1 MIGWLVDEIK
11 AQKIYEDTTI
21 IFWSDHGAS
30 SPPCNAPPA
39 HVRRQMPPST
49 GYKLGE
55 HCDWFKHD
63 NTEDA
68 TRIIT
73 IVKPANGLIANPR
86 KAGTIIEQ
94 MVEEVDI
101 MPSLLQLHGL
111 PVPVDLE
118 GDSWV
123 PLLQQSNADSP
134 GKPRIFSQY
143 PHPLVAGASKHG
155 FSNYSGYTM

>member
-30 SPPCNAPPA
+30 SPPCNAPWA

-101 MPSLLQLHGL
+101 MPSLLQVT
-111 PVPVDLE
+111 PF
-118 GDSWV
+118 
-123 PLLQQSNADSP
+123 N
-134 GKPRIFSQY
+134 
-143 PHPLVAGASKHG
+143 
-155 FSNYSGYTM
+155 N